1 MSGMGYSILLQARI
15 HVVSGIELR
24 LHNMI
29 NLVKYYAGSRYGFPT
44 RPTDCLRMNYH
55 PSMNNK
61 IDGFSVIKCSHR
73 RYWDGMV
80 ADLWDVA
87 CSPRA
92 GGSYEGGD
100 PRLFIL
106 LDADGSPDR
115 RFEVSANDVEALPDF
130 NRPAV
135 SFIPAGMPMQTRMRG
150 FHSLR
155 HLDLHFDRDS
165 LARRLGED
173 FDEAMITRPR
183 FLLSEPRLIAL
194 AELIAAECA
203 AAEPL
208 HDLYGDGLTLA
219 LLLAVLRLPPSASR
233 PRGRL
238 AQWQLRRVTDYIV
251 ENCARNIRIEELAD
265 LTGLSQSYF
274 SHAFKASTGLPPH
287 QWQMKARIDRV
298 KTLLNNRGLSLTE
311 IAAETGFSDPA
322 HFTRMF
328 RRQTGASPSAWR
340 REHVA

>member
-1 MSGMGYSILLQARI
+1 
-15 HVVSGIELR
+15 
-24 LHNMI
+24 
-29 NLVKYYAGSRYGFPT
+29 
-44 RPTDCLRMNYH
+44 MNYH
-55 PSMNNK
+55 PSMTNR
-61 IDGFSVIKCSHR
+61 IDGFSVIHCAHR

-87 CSPRA
+87 CSPTA
-92 GGSYEGGD
+92 GGSYVGDD

-106 LDADGSPDR
+106 LSAEGSAGR
-115 RFEVSANDVEALPDF
+115 RFEVSADDAAPLPDF
-130 NRPAV
+130 SRPAV
-135 SFIPAGMPMQTRMRG
+135 SFIPAGLPMQTRMQG

-173 FDEAMITRPR
+173 FDDALIRRPR

-194 AELIAAECA
+194 AELIAAECGA
-203 AAEPL
+203 ADPL

-219 LLLAVLRLPPSASR
+219 LLLAVLQLPPSTYRSR
-233 PRGRL
+233 GKL
-238 AQWQLRRVTDYIV
+238 AQWQLRRVTEYMT
-251 ENCARNIRIEELAD
+251 ENCVRNIRIEELAE

-287 QWQMKARIDRV
+287 QWQMKARIERV
-298 KTLLNNRGLSLTE
+298 KILLRNRDLSLTE

-328 RRQTGASPSAWR
+328 RRQAGMSPSAWR
-340 REHVA
+340 RTHAA

>member
-1 MSGMGYSILLQARI
+1 MGSD
-15 HVVSGIELR
+15 H
-24 LHNMI
+24 
-29 NLVKYYAGSRYGFPT
+29 
-44 RPTDCLRMNYH
+44 MNYH
-55 PSMNNK
+55 PSMTNK
-61 IDGFSVIKCSHR
+61 IDGFSVIQCSHR

-87 CSPRA
+87 CSPDA
-92 GGSYEGGD
+92 GGSYIGSD

-106 LDADGSPDR
+106 LSAQGTSSR
-115 RFEVSANDVEALPDF
+115 RFEVSATDIEALPDF

-135 SFIPAGMPMQTRMRG
+135 SFIPAGMPMQTRMQG

-155 HLDLHFDRDS
+155 HLDLHFDRDA

-173 FDEAMITRPR
+173 FDEQSIRRPR
-183 FLLSEPRLIAL
+183 FLLSDQRLVAL
-194 AELIAAECA
+194 AELIAAECG

-219 LLLAVLRLPPSASR
+219 LLLAVLELPPSASR
-233 PRGRL
+233 TGGKL
-238 AQWQLRRVTDYIV
+238 AQWQLRRVTEFMT
-251 ENCARNIRIEELAD
+251 ENCVRNIRVEELAD

-298 KTLLNNRGLSLTE
+298 KILLRNRTLSMTE

-322 HFTRMF
+322 HFTRTF

-340 REHVA
+340 RANII

>member
-1 MSGMGYSILLQARI
+1 
-15 HVVSGIELR
+15 
-24 LHNMI
+24 
-29 NLVKYYAGSRYGFPT
+29 
-44 RPTDCLRMNYH
+44 MNYH
-55 PSMNNK
+55 PSMTNK
-61 IDGFSVIKCSHR
+61 IDGFSVIHCAHR

-87 CSPRA
+87 CSPIS
-92 GGSYEGGD
+92 GGSYVGGD

-106 LDADGSPDR
+106 LNAEGSATR
-115 RFEVSANDVEALPDF
+115 RFEVLADDAEPLPDF
-130 NRPAV
+130 SRPAV
-135 SFIPAGMPMQTRMRG
+135 SFIPAGLPMQTRMHG

-155 HLDLHFDRDS
+155 HLDLHFDRDA

-173 FDEAMITRPR
+173 FDDALLTRPR

-194 AELIAAECA
+194 AELIAAECGA
-203 AAEPL
+203 GEPL

-219 LLLAVLRLPPSASR
+219 LLLAVLQLPPSAYRSR
-233 PRGRL
+233 GKL
-238 AQWQLRRVTDYIV
+238 AQWQLRRVTEYMT
-251 ENCARNIRIEELAD
+251 ENCVRNIRIEELAE
-265 LTGLSQSYF
+265 LTGLSQSHF

-298 KTLLNNRGLSLTE
+298 KILLRNRDLSLTE

-340 REHVA
+340 RAHLA

>member
-1 MSGMGYSILLQARI
+1 
-15 HVVSGIELR
+15 
-24 LHNMI
+24 
-29 NLVKYYAGSRYGFPT
+29 
-44 RPTDCLRMNYH
+44 MNYH

-61 IDGFSVIKCSHR
+61 IDGFSVINCAHR

-87 CSPRA
+87 CSPIS
-92 GGSYEGGD
+92 GGSYVGGD

-106 LDADGSPDR
+106 LKTEGSDAR
-115 RFEVSANDVEALPDF
+115 RFEVSADDGHALPDF
-130 NRPAV
+130 SPPAV
-135 SFIPAGMPMQTRMRG
+135 SFIPAGMPMRTRMHG

-155 HLDLHFDRDS
+155 HLDLHFDRDA

-173 FDEAMITRPR
+173 FDEALILRPR

-194 AELIAAECA
+194 AELIAAECGTA
-203 AAEPL
+203 TPL

-219 LLLAVLRLPPSASR
+219 LLLAVLQLPPSASR
-233 PRGRL
+233 AGGKL
-238 AQWQLRRVTDYIV
+238 AQWQLKRVTEYMM
-251 ENCARNIRIEELAD
+251 ENCTRNIRIEELAE

-287 QWQMKARIDRV
+287 QWQLRARIDRV
-298 KTLLNNRGLSLTE
+298 KVLLRSRDLSLTE
-311 IAAETGFSDPA
+311 IAQEAGFSDPA

-328 RRQTGASPSAWR
+328 RRQTGTSPSAWR
-340 REHVA
+340 RAQAG

>member
-1 MSGMGYSILLQARI
+1 
-15 HVVSGIELR
+15 
-24 LHNMI
+24 
-29 NLVKYYAGSRYGFPT
+29 
-44 RPTDCLRMNYH
+44 MNYH

-61 IDGFSVIKCSHR
+61 IDGFQVINCSHR

-87 CSPRA
+87 CAPIS
-92 GGSYEGGD
+92 GGSYVGGD
-100 PRLFIL
+100 PRIFIL
-106 LDADGSPDR
+106 LNAEGSEGR
-115 RFEVSANDVEALPDF
+115 RFEVSAEDVEALPDF
-130 NRPAV
+130 SRPAI
-135 SFIPAGMPMQTRMRG
+135 SFIPAGMPMQTRMHG

-155 HLDLHFDRDS
+155 HLDLHFDRDA

-173 FDEAMITRPR
+173 FDEQLISRPR

-194 AELIAAECA
+194 AELIAAECGSGA
-203 AAEPL
+203 PL

-219 LLLAVLRLPPSASR
+219 LLLAVLQMPPSVSSG
-233 PRGRL
+233 RGRL
-238 AQWQLRRVTDYIV
+238 AQWQLRRVTDYID
-251 ENCARNIRIEELAD
+251 ENCTRNIRIEELAH
-265 LTGLSQSYF
+265 LAGLSQSHF

-287 QWQMKARIDRV
+287 QWQMRARIDRV
-298 KTLLNNRGLSLTE
+298 KTLLRKRDMSLTE

-340 REHVA
+340 RAHIA

>member
-1 MSGMGYSILLQARI
+1 M
-15 HVVSGIELR
+15 
-24 LHNMI
+24 
-29 NLVKYYAGSRYGFPT
+29 GFPCGGG
-44 RPTDCLRMNYH
+44 PDCVRMNYH

-61 IDGFSVIKCSHR
+61 IDGFSVIRCAHR

-87 CSPRA
+87 CSPMA
-92 GGSYEGGD
+92 GGSYVGGD

-106 LDADGSPDR
+106 LNAQGNPTR
-115 RFEVSANDVEALPDF
+115 RFEVSAEDVDALPDF
-130 NRPAV
+130 SRPAV
-135 SFIPAGMPMQTRMRG
+135 SFIPAGMPMQTRMQG
-150 FHSLR
+150 FHTLR

-165 LARRLGED
+165 LARRLGDD
-173 FDEAMITRPR
+173 FDDALISRPR

-194 AELIAAECA
+194 AELIAAECDSQT
-203 AAEPL
+203 PL

-219 LLLAVLRLPPSASR
+219 LLLAVLQLPPSAS
-233 PRGRL
+233 PSRGKL
-238 AQWQLRRVTDYIV
+238 AQWQLRRVTDYIT
-251 ENCARNIRIEELAD
+251 ENCIRNIRIEELAE
-265 LTGLSQSYF
+265 LAGLSQSHF

-298 KTLLNNRGLSLTE
+298 KILLRNRGLSLTE

-340 REHVA
+340 RAQLS

>member
-1 MSGMGYSILLQARI
+1 
-15 HVVSGIELR
+15 
-24 LHNMI
+24 
-29 NLVKYYAGSRYGFPT
+29 
-44 RPTDCLRMNYH
+44 MNYH

-61 IDGFSVIKCSHR
+61 IDGFSVTNYARR

-80 ADLWDVA
+80 ADLWDVD
-87 CSPRA
+87 CSPVS
-92 GGSYEGGD
+92 GGFYVGGD

-106 LDADGSPDR
+106 LSAEGSAGR
-115 RFEVSANDVEALPDF
+115 RFEVSAEDVEGLPDF
-130 NRPAV
+130 SRPAV
-135 SFIPAGMPMQTRMRG
+135 SFIPADMPMQTRMQG

-155 HLDLHFDRDS
+155 HLDLHFDRGA

-173 FDEAMITRPR
+173 YNETLIERPR

-194 AELIAAECA
+194 AELIAAECGA
-203 AAEPL
+203 GEPL

-219 LLLAVLRLPPSASR
+219 LLLAVLQLPPSVSTS
-233 PRGRL
+233 RGRL
-238 AQWQLRRVTDYIV
+238 PQWQLRRVTEYID
-251 ENCARNIRIEELAD
+251 ENCTRNIRIEELAD

-287 QWQMKARIDRV
+287 QWQMRARIERV
-298 KTLLNNRGLSLTE
+298 KVLLRNRTLNLTE

-340 REHVA
+340 RAQSA